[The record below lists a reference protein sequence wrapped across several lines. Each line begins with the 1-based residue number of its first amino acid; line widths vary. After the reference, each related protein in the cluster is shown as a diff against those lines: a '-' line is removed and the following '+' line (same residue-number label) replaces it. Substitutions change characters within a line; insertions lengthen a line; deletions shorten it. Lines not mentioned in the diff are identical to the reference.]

1 MFDKKSWLTFV
12 KSVVES
18 ANSGIESAANPLQ
31 ISLWVRAFSVCVGLR
46 KYKGAH
52 KLEITPGGGGGG
64 CIIVETT
71 GKRVRGKACL
81 AHICIQAKK
90 CM

>member
-1 MFDKKSWLTFV
+1 MFDKKSRLTFV

-31 ISLWVRAFSVCVGLR
+31 ISLWVRAFSVCGGLR

-52 KLEITPGGGGGG
+52 KLEITPGGGG
-64 CIIVETT
+64 V
-71 GKRVRGKACL
+71 
-81 AHICIQAKK
+81 HHS
-90 CM
+90 